1 MACLSEYYQK
11 LQKVTGGLTR
21 LASRTKGRRE
31 DSIATRKC
39 NMPLPDVQMAT
50 FTHISIIGDLVDLQ
64 YRQYLQVSY
73 QIS

>member
-1 MACLSEYYQK
+1 MQK

-31 DSIATRKC
+31 DSIVTRKI
-39 NMPLPDVQMAT
+39 NMPMSDVQMAT

-64 YRQYLQVSY
+64 HRQYLQVS
-73 QIS
+73 